1 MTPGNTFSRGIC
13 SGRAY
18 TRTHDTHL
26 FVINSVDNDLFYSYR
41 CSFRH
46 HTVLQPAPTLELVG
60 SNIKHRLMFDP
71 TESDTSILTFSS
83 PGNIY
88 EASGVQCVSEG
99 LGYHSL
105 MRGGQPNIPPVPALL
120 CESVKPH
127 YFFKDWA
134 TDTAE
139 FWHSSSDLCLWAHHQ
154 MWLNLQTLI

>member
-46 HTVLQPAPTLELVG
+46 HTVLQPAPTLVG
-60 SNIKHRLMFDP
+60 SNIKHRLIQP
-71 TESDTSILTFSS
+71 SLTLLFSRS
-83 PGNIY
+83 APLGNIY

-99 LGYHSL
+99 SGYHSL